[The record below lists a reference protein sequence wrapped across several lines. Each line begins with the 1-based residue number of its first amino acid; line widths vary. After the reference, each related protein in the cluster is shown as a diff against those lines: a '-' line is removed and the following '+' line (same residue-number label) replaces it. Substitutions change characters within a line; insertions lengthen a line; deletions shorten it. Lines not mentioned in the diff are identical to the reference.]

1 MPSAPLSFAH
11 ASACAAGSEVIV
23 SSARSAASIQTIL
36 SLRSAAKDACC
47 SAFDTERYASDRSVY
62 LPTTAIFTTWVSE
75 STSSASAIH
84 SLRNPADV
92 SCVSW
97 RRASMFAVAPWW
109 WRRSGTR

>member
-36 SLRSAAKDACC
+36 SLRSAANDACW

-62 LPTTAIFTTWVSE
+62 LPTTAIFTTCARRGMEEEAVRW
-75 STSSASAIH
+75 
-84 SLRNPADV
+84 R
-92 SCVSW
+92 W
-97 RRASMFAVAPWW
+97 RR
-109 WRRSGTR
+109 